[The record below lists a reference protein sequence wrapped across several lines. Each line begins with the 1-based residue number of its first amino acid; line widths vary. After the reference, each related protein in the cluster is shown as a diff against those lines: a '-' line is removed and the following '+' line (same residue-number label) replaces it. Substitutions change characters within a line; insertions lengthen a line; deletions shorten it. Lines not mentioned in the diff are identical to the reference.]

1 MNGIIQVKIPGA
13 ELVSESL
20 AKTFVK
26 PLATNGIQIT
36 FRLHRTAFLRMN
48 KKFVSL

>member
-1 MNGIIQVKIPGA
+1 MNETFQVEISGS
-13 ELVSESL
+13 ELVSETL
-20 AKTFVK
+20 AETFVK

-48 KKFVSL
+48 KKFLFT